1 MLADSIA
8 ERRSSADL
16 GVFATAQPPSNFA
29 KNVLD
34 LLSTVEY
41 RRCDKG
47 EDMETMYRLR
57 YRSYLASG
65 MVSPN
70 ASRTV
75 SDRFDDL
82 SNCMNFG
89 VHIDG
94 EMVSTIRLH
103 HVSAEQ
109 PDSPSAQVFD
119 DVLGGRVAGGETFV
133 DPSRF
138 AADPVATAQF
148 PYLPYMTLRLAVMAC
163 VYFEP
168 DYCLSTIRPDHA
180 AFYRRIFDS
189 KQIGSL
195 RQFPGLNYDVVL
207 YQAHYTSVARNTMG
221 RYPFFKSSPAE
232 QRLMFGKPAA
242 HELDPLIIL
251 PTAHYYSRAA

>member
-1 MLADSIA
+1 MLSETGN
-8 ERRSSADL
+8 ERRSTADL
-16 GVFATAQPPSNFA
+16 GVFASAAPPSNFA

-41 RRCDKG
+41 RRCDSG

-70 ASRTV
+70 ASRIVTD
-75 SDRFDDL
+75 SFDDL
-82 SNCMNFG
+82 ANCMNFG
-89 VHIDG
+89 VHIEG

-103 HVSAEQ
+103 HVTNEN
-109 PDSPSAQVFD
+109 PNSPSAHVFN
-119 DVLGGRVAGGETFV
+119 DVLGDRVSAGETFI

-168 DYCLSTIRPDHA
+168 DFCLSTVRPDHA

-221 RYPFFKSSPAE
+221 RYPFFKSTPVE
-232 QRLMFGKPAA
+232 QRLMFGKPTAS
-242 HELDPLIIL
+242 ELNPLTIL

>member
-1 MLADSIA
+1 MLAKTGV
-8 ERRSSADL
+8 ERPTVTEL
-16 GVFATAQPPSNFA
+16 GVFTSAAPPSNFA

-47 EDMETMYRLR
+47 EDRETMYRLR

-70 ASRTV
+70 ASRMVT
-75 SDRFDDL
+75 DRFDDL
-82 SNCMNFG
+82 PNCMNFG

-103 HVSAEQ
+103 HLTCEN
-109 PDSPSAQVFD
+109 PDSPTAYVFD
-119 DVLGGRVAGGETFV
+119 DVLGVRIAAGETFI

-138 AADPVATAQF
+138 AADPAATAQF

-168 DYCLSTIRPDHA
+168 DFCLSTIRPDHA

-189 KQIGSL
+189 KQVGSL

-207 YQAHYTSVARNTMG
+207 CQAHYTSVARNTMG
-221 RYPFFKSSPAE
+221 RYPFFKPSPME
-232 QRLMFGKPAA
+232 QRLMFGKPGVR
-242 HELDPLIIL
+242 ELDPLTIL
-251 PTAHYYSRAA
+251 PTARYYSRAA